1 MKAAVLYGPRD
12 LRIVS
17 DFPEPPMG
25 ETSVKIAVAYCGVC
39 GTDFHKFA
47 GKAGSRPV
55 TYPVPLGHEV
65 SGIVV
70 EVGSAVSDLAVGDR
84 VTVDPNWS
92 CGNCYFCRNGK
103 RHLCIASRGV
113 VKGMAQF
120 VCPPRE
126 NVYRIPDGLSLR
138 DASLSEPLSCC
149 LHGMDLL
156 GVQPGETVAVIGFG
170 AIGNLM
176 LQLSLKAG
184 AARVIV
190 VEPESEKRDTA
201 MRLGATLFLN
211 PTTDDLQAE
220 IRRAGIECVDRVI
233 ECVGIPATVELSLEL
248 AGKGATVVLF
258 GVSAPEVEVPIRP
271 YLLFQKELVVKTSYI
286 NPATMDRA
294 IALLASGALD
304 TESAIGKVIALDALA
319 EEIETRRYSRR
330 GKVVV
335 SVDASLES

>member
-1 MKAAVLYGPRD
+1 MYGPRD

-70 EVGSAVSDLAVGDR
+70 EVGSAVSDLVVGDR

-103 RHLCIASRGV
+103 RHLCNASRGV

-190 VEPESEKRDTA
+190 VEPESEKR
-201 MRLGATLFLN
+201 
-211 PTTDDLQAE
+211 AE

-258 GVSAPEVEVPIRP
+258 GVSAPEVEVSIRP